1 MTVTSIAGPDIE
13 RFFIEPDEWVEEVGK
28 VKEEHTKFGMHF
40 YAKDL
45 SPDEPDDG
53 PWSRLVTFPAGFENN
68 PHFHSAPQFQVVVGG
83 SVSFPTHHL
92 TAPAVHYADAFS
104 PYGPFTVG
112 EDFKI
117 MVVRPWRAKK
127 YNMSNRETRGL
138 RNPYGRNKYGQQRE
152 LYGQLDEAA
161 WTSDDGYKSQQL
173 LGTPSG
179 DALDGPM
186 AELVQLYPG
195 ATVTNDAVVTAHGLF
210 VIVLQG
216 EVTAGSQTMAP
227 FSTYFARGAHRTPFA
242 ASAQGALILRLA
254 YDNVADLANMPPKQ

>member
-28 VKEEHTKFGMHF
+28 VKEELTKFGMHF
-40 YAKDL
+40 FAKDM
-45 SPDEPDDG
+45 SAGEPDDG
-53 PWSRLVTFPAGFENN
+53 PWARLVTFPAGFENN

-92 TAPAVHYADAFS
+92 KAPAVHYADAFS

-127 YNMSNRETRGL
+127 YNMSARETRGL

-152 LYGQLDEAA
+152 LYGQLDESA
-161 WTSDDGYKSQQL
+161 WTRGDGYASQQL
-173 LGTPSG
+173 LGVPTAAG
-179 DALDGPM
+179 LDGPM
-186 AELVQLYPG
+186 AELVRLDPG
-195 ATVTNDAVVTAHGLF
+195 GSIANDAAVTAHGVF
-210 VIVLQG
+210 VIVLFG
-216 EVTAGSQTMAP
+216 EVTAGGRTMAP
-227 FSTYFARGAHRTPFA
+227 FSTYFARGEHRTPFVA
-242 ASAQGALILRLA
+242 GDEGALILRLA
-254 YDNVADLANMPPKQ
+254 YDDVADLANMPALR